1 MQKASTALKGCAILR
16 FDSSSPARR
25 VLRRYV
31 VGGIAGLAVF
41 SAVINGSV
49 HADPA
54 DDGVAKVNELSRQAE
69 QLTEAMHSA
78 QLDLDNKLQAQA
90 AAEKKHI
97 DDLAAVDAAKAQL
110 ATYQGAVD
118 NFAAAVYMGGR
129 TDGLNAILTAE
140 SPQGLIDKMAV
151 QKVMATEMA
160 AQMQSYRRLSDEAA
174 KAEAASAKS
183 AADAKTAAEQ
193 AAAVRA
199 DLQRKQSQ
207 LQVQIAIVKSRY
219 QMLTPNQR
227 VALAAPGPVPPP
239 EILAAPAPDALPP
252 IDAPPE
258 APAAAEVIP
267 MAAVP
272 VPGPGTDE
280 GAIAVQ
286 AALTRIGD
294 PYVWGGGGP
303 NQFDCSGLVMWSF
316 QQAGIYLPHSSQA
329 LAAGGQPVS
338 MDQIQPGDVVNYYSD
353 ASHTAIYIGDGMMV
367 HASTFGVPVRVAPV
381 NEAPIYNIRR
391 Y

>member
-1 MQKASTALKGCAILR
+1 MR
-16 FDSSSPARR
+16 FDSRSLAKR

-31 VGGIAGLAVF
+31 VGGIAGIAVF

-54 DDGVAKVNELSRQAE
+54 DDGVAKITELSRQAE
-69 QLTEAMHSA
+69 QLTESMHSA
-78 QLDLDNKLQAQA
+78 QLDLDNKLQVQA
-90 AAEKKHI
+90 AAEKKHT
-97 DDLAAVDAAKAQL
+97 DDLATVDAAKAQL

-118 NFAAAVYMGGR
+118 NFAAAVYMGGP

-160 AQMQSYRRLSDEAA
+160 AQMQSYRRLSDEAT

-219 QMLTPNQR
+219 QTLSPDQR
-227 VALAAPGPVPPP
+227 TALAAPGPVPPP

-252 IDAPPE
+252 LDA
-258 APAAAEVIP
+258 APA
-267 MAAVP
+267 
-272 VPGPGTDE
+272 
-280 GAIAVQ
+280 
-286 AALTRIGD
+286 
-294 PYVWGGGGP
+294 
-303 NQFDCSGLVMWSF
+303 
-316 QQAGIYLPHSSQA
+316 
-329 LAAGGQPVS
+329 
-338 MDQIQPGDVVNYYSD
+338 
-353 ASHTAIYIGDGMMV
+353 
-367 HASTFGVPVRVAPV
+367 
-381 NEAPIYNIRR
+381 EA
-391 Y
+391 